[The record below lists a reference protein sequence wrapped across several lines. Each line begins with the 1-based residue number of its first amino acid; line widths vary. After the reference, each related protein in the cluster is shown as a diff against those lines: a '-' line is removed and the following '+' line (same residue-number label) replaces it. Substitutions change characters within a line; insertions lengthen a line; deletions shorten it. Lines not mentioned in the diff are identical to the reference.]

1 MGEPCRLAIVVGE
14 HSGDAHGGSL
24 VAAFGTL
31 SPGASWFGAGGP
43 ILASAGA
50 ELVVPMERLAVVG
63 IAEVAS
69 NLPQLWRAM
78 DALKRALEERRPD
91 ALVLVDFPDFNFR
104 LAKYAHGLGIPVVY
118 YITPQVWAWRQR
130 RTEFLRRYVDRALVI
145 FPFEEKF
152 LTERGVDARFVGHPL
167 VDTARPDS
175 DLQTF
180 LHRHGL
186 SPDQPRVA
194 LLPGS
199 RPSEVKRNFPP
210 LMAAAKLLAKAH
222 PNAAILVP
230 WASGLPDRL
239 RIPYSDHPVQWI
251 EGEYRDVLGHADAA
265 AVASGTATLEAALM
279 GVPQVI
285 VYRLK
290 RLTYAIGR
298 RLVKLPFVGLPNVVM
313 GESAVPELIQDRFT
327 GRRVA
332 EAIGLYLEDG
342 KEARRRSAAI
352 GEAIRKKLGQGGAS
366 ARAAQEL
373 LAFLMGGCGK
383 KQD

>member
-1 MGEPCRLAIVVGE
+1 MGEPYRLAIVAGE

-24 VAAFGTL
+24 VKAFEMI

-43 ILASAGA
+43 ILQSAGA

-63 IAEVAS
+63 IAEVAA

-78 DALKRALEERRPD
+78 EALKRALVDRHPD

-118 YITPQVWAWRQR
+118 YITPQVWAWRQG

-145 FPFEEKF
+145 FPFEVEF
-152 LTERGVDARFVGHPL
+152 LNQRGVDARFVGHPL
-167 VDTARPDS
+167 VDTAKPDS
-175 DLQTF
+175 DLGTF

-199 RPSEVKRNFPP
+199 RSSEVKRNFPP
-210 LMAAAKLLAKAH
+210 LMAAAKLLAKVH
-222 PNAAILVP
+222 PDAAILVP

-239 RIPYSDHPVQWI
+239 RAPYSDHPVRWI
-251 EGEYRDVLGHADAA
+251 GGEYRDVLGHADAA

-290 RLTYAIGR
+290 RITYAIGR
-298 RLVKLPFVGLPNVVM
+298 RLVRLPFVGLPNVVL
-313 GESAVPELIQDRFT
+313 GEGAVPELIQDRFT
-327 GRRVA
+327 GRGVA
-332 EAIGLYLEDG
+332 DAVSRYLGDRD
-342 KEARRRSAAI
+342 EARRQAASL

-373 LAFLMGGCGK
+373 LAFLMGSCGK